1 MWSLGITATFIATQQ
16 NAVHA
21 RTFDTLFRKA
31 KNGEVSTLTDFKFA
45 FSNRLCAVAMGI
57 ALGLQK

>member
-16 NAVHA
+16 NAMHA

-31 KNGEVSTLTDFKFA
+31 KNGEVNTITDFTFA
-45 FSNRLCAVAMGI
+45 FPNRLCAVA
-57 ALGLQK
+57 